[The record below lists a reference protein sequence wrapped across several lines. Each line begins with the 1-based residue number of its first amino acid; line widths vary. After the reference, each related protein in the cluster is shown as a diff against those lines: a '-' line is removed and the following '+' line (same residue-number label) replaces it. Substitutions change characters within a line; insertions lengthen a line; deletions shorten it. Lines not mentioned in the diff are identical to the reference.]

1 MSTLTLPKA
10 VRLSYTNL
18 LEPRAQSADK
28 PDDLRYGTAILIPKS
43 DTETVDL
50 IKAAIK
56 EALDEGVVK
65 KWGGKVP
72 KGLKNPLRD
81 GDEEREDE
89 NYAGHWFIN
98 TKGPKAGKEKPIL
111 VGPDSEPTD
120 DSTVIYSGVMA
131 RVSLQFYPFD
141 VSGNKG
147 VAAGVSAVMSLGHGE
162 PLGNTVTLKSA
173 LAAFGVETPTSKAV
187 DAFADAAKGSAP
199 EAAAAESDDE
209 ESADPDDPWAKS

>member
-18 LEPRAQSADK
+18 LEPRAQAPDK

-43 DTETVDL
+43 DTESVDL
-50 IKAAIK
+50 VKAAIA
-56 EALDEGVVK
+56 EALAEGVTK
-65 KWGGKVP
+65 KWGGKTP

-111 VGPDSEPTD
+111 VGPDSNPTD

-141 VSGNKG
+141 VNGNRG
-147 VAAGVSAVMSLGHGE
+147 IAAGVSAVMSLGTGE

-187 DAFADAAKGSAP
+187 DAFAESAKPS
-199 EAAAAESDDE
+199 EAAGSTAVADDDE
-209 ESADPDDPWAKS
+209 ADPDDPWAT